1 MHSSAQQVQLVSEFL
16 FGWHTVGDTSSE
28 EARVTPFAAFKARF
42 RNPTPEATERFYTAF
57 RAADVGRKNHLTL
70 SEFRSALVQGL
81 GLDLTPMEVRSYFH
95 NADENGDGV
104 VDIDEF
110 LTIMQSDEEE

>member
-1 MHSSAQQVQLVSEFL
+1 
-16 FGWHTVGDTSSE
+16 
-28 EARVTPFAAFKARF
+28 
-42 RNPTPEATERFYTAF
+42 
-57 RAADVGRKNHLTL
+57 
-70 SEFRSALVQGL
+70 
-81 GLDLTPMEVRSYFH
+81 MEVRTYFH